1 MARKAFFSFHYD
13 ADNWRVSQVRNI
25 HVVEENRVLSSNE
38 WEQVKKGG
46 DTAIQ
51 RWIDGEM
58 YGKSCVIVLVG
69 TGTANRK
76 WINYEISRG
85 WNDGKGVVG
94 VRINGLKDRFGNTSQ
109 PGANPLDYVTF
120 TNSQAKLSSIVKL
133 IDPTSPWG
141 STQTYANIK
150 NSIAEWVETAIQL
163 RAKY

>member
-76 WINYEISRG
+76 WINYEISKG

-94 VRINGLKDRFGNTSQ
+94 VRINGLKDRLGNTSQ
-109 PGANPLDYVTF
+109 SGANPFDYVTF
-120 TNSQAKLSSIVKL
+120 TNSQAKLSSIVRL

-150 NSIAEWVETAIQL
+150 NDIAEWVEAAIQL

>member
-94 VRINGLKDRFGNTSQ
+94 VRINGLKIASEIRLSQ
-109 PGANPLDYVTF
+109 ERIL
-120 TNSQAKLSSIVKL
+120 L
-133 IDPTSPWG
+133 IM
-141 STQTYANIK
+141 
-150 NSIAEWVETAIQL
+150 L
-163 RAKY
+163 RLQIHRLNCLQ